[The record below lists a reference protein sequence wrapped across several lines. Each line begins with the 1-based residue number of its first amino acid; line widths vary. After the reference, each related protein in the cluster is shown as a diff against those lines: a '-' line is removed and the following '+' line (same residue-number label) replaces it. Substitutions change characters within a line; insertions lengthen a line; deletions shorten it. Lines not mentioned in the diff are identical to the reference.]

1 MKVKQVSILA
11 YNKVSLFELACAV
24 ELFAIP
30 RPEFEQWYQAE
41 VITFENRELEL
52 IADMTLT
59 CKHAN
64 DLRQTDLLVVPSWP
78 ISQTEI
84 DPVLSKS
91 ILDFYH
97 QGGRIISFCSGSF
110 LLGRLGILDGKSAT
124 THWRYADAFKQ
135 EFPKVNYVDDVLYV
149 KEDRIGCSAGSASAI
164 DLGIDIIRHDFGFG
178 HANSVARRLVLPAHR
193 AGGQKQFVEK
203 TIPRG
208 RNSFSETL
216 DWAVMNI
223 SEDLTIDQLAK
234 RANLTRRTFDRRFR
248 HTFNQ
253 TPTQWLIERKLE
265 IAKGRLESTEDSL
278 ESIAGQAGFAN
289 AITMRHNFNKYLAIT
304 PSQYRIQFKQNL

>member
-64 DLRQTDLLVVPSWP
+64 DLRQTDLLIVPSWP

-84 DPVLSKS
+84 DPLLSQS

-124 THWRYADAFKQ
+124 THWRYADEFKQ

-304 PSQYRIQFKQNL
+304 PSQYRMQFKQNL